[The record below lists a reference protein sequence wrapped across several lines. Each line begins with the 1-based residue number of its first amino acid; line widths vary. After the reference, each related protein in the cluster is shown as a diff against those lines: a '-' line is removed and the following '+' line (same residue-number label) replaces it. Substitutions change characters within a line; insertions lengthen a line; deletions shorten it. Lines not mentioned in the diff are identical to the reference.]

1 MINIF
6 RKIRKQLANDN
17 KPLKYMRYAFG
28 EIILVVIGILI
39 ALQINSWNKDRIA
52 KMEEIQIL
60 KNLHNE
66 FQENEYLLNEVVDI
80 NVKCFNTGVS
90 IMGLFGKERWEIAN
104 YNIDSLIFF
113 SFEKRQF
120 NPSENALQDLL
131 QSGRYQLISNDDLKK
146 SLYQWSQKMLSA
158 KERYSGMDSKIEQDI
173 VPYLSKNYS
182 FKDIDRYG
190 PLNWESKSILKI
202 DKLLIFED
210 IEYENNVDDLLYRVN
225 DYRNDLIDLQSIIK
239 RILKGTE

>member
-17 KPLKYMRYAFG
+17 KPFKYMRYAFG

-52 KMEEIQIL
+52 KIEEKQIL

-66 FQENEYLLNEVVDI
+66 FQQNEYLLNEVIDI
-80 NVKCFNTGVS
+80 NVKCFNTGVI
-90 IMGLFGKERWEIAN
+90 IMGLFEKERLEIAK
-104 YNIDSLIFF
+104 YNTDSLIFF
-113 SFEKRQF
+113 SLEKRLF
-120 NPSENALQDLL
+120 SPSENALQDLL

-146 SLYQWSQKMLSA
+146 SLYQWSQKMHSA

-190 PLNWESKSILKI
+190 PLNWERKSILEI
-202 DKLLIFED
+202 DKTLIFED

-225 DYRNDLIDLQSIIK
+225 DYSNDLIDLQSIIK
-239 RILKGTE
+239 RILKETE

>member
-52 KMEEIQIL
+52 KMEEKQIL

-239 RILKGTE
+239 RILKETE

>member
-182 FKDIDRYG
+182 FNDIDRYG
-190 PLNWESKSILKI
+190 PLNWENKSILKI

-239 RILKGTE
+239 RILKETE

>member
-17 KPLKYMRYAFG
+17 KPIKYMRYAFG

-52 KMEEIQIL
+52 KIEEKQIL

-66 FQENEYLLNEVVDI
+66 FQQNEYLLNEVVDI
-80 NVKCFNTGVS
+80 NVRCFNTGV
-90 IMGLFGKERWEIAN
+90 IVMGLFGKERSEIAK

-113 SFEKRQF
+113 SLEKRLF
-120 NPSENALQDLL
+120 SPSENALQDLF

-158 KERYSGMDSKIEQDI
+158 KERYSGMDSKIELDI

-182 FKDIDRYG
+182 FKDIDKNG

-202 DKLLIFED
+202 DKLRIFHD
-210 IEYENNVDDLLYRVN
+210 IEYENNVDDLLYRIN
-225 DYRNDLIDLQSIIK
+225 DYRNDLIDLQPIIK
-239 RILKGTE
+239 RILKETE

>member
-1 MINIF
+1 MINVF

-17 KPLKYMRYAFG
+17 KPFKYMRYAFG

-52 KMEEIQIL
+52 KIEEKQIL

-66 FQENEYLLNEVVDI
+66 FQQNEYLLNEVIDI
-80 NVKCFNTGVS
+80 NVKCFNTGVI
-90 IMGLFGKERWEIAN
+90 IMGLFEKERLEIAK
-104 YNIDSLIFF
+104 YNTDSLIFF
-113 SFEKRQF
+113 SLEKRLF
-120 NPSENALQDLL
+120 SPSENALQDLL

-146 SLYQWSQKMLSA
+146 SLYQWSQKMHSA

-190 PLNWESKSILKI
+190 PLNWERKSILEI
-202 DKLLIFED
+202 DKTLIFED

-239 RILKGTE
+239 RILKETE

>member
-52 KMEEIQIL
+52 KMEEKQIL

-190 PLNWESKSILKI
+190 PLNWENKSILKI

-239 RILKGTE
+239 RILKETE

>member
-239 RILKGTE
+239 RILKETE